1 MAYYT
6 STPRNDNAD
15 TVGTRLP
22 RHVGRRC
29 TAHDHTP
36 RAWVRLRRAWSRYSA
51 VTLIPRLVPERRGYT
66 AGAWETVGGDGV
78 CFEESDT
85 STLDL
90 WRVHAGGRGRW
101 RGTED
106 YDLRS
111 GAQIRLSY
119 R

>member
-15 TVGTRLP
+15 TVRTRLP
-22 RHVGRRC
+22 RYVGRRWC
-29 TAHDHTP
+29 TAHTP

-66 AGAWETVGGDGV
+66 AGAWETVGGGV
-78 CFEESDT
+78 CFEESET
-85 STLDL
+85 STLDV
-90 WRVHAGGRGRW
+90 WRVRAGGAGRW

-111 GAQIRLSY
+111 RAHKRLSY